1 MCVLQP
7 KRGIHIHGVDIL
19 KMFEPADQNNGM
31 NSFIRFFDDQA
42 VLLYIVTSLIYIQRE
57 KNRA

>member
-1 MCVLQP
+1 
-7 KRGIHIHGVDIL
+7 
-19 KMFEPADQNNGM
+19 MFEPADQNNGM

-57 KNRA
+57 KKQGMTQFRKRN